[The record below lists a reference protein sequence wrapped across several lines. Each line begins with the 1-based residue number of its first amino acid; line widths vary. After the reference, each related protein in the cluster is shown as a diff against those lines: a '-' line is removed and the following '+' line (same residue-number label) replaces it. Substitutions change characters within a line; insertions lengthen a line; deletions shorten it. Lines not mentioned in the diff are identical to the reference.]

1 MFELMYGL
9 KYATYS
15 MYGVEITRQ
24 EKPFTEPL
32 KGYLS
37 FRHGIFNR
45 RTPPIFL
52 TNFTDTKNGRQI
64 KSHGCD
70 HRIADPYHTDYIESK
85 EKQLTFSGAL
95 SGLHFIGDTTLP
107 THFHSGV
114 GFLHHRALD
123 YAYGLSPT
131 GTTIV
136 TTTDRLLLTGLG
148 EGHVR

>member
-9 KYATYS
+9 KYATHS
-15 MYGVEITRQ
+15 MADIERTRM

-37 FRHGIFNR
+37 FRHGIFNAKTSQVR
-45 RTPPIFL
+45 Q
-52 TNFTDTKNGRQI
+52 TNFDTTKNGQQI

-70 HRIADPYHTDYIESK
+70 QRITDPYNNDSFESK
-85 EKQLTFSGAL
+85 EKRLTFSGAM
-95 SGLHFIGDTTLP
+95 GPFHFIGDTTLP
-107 THFHSGV
+107 IHFHSGI

-131 GTTIV
+131 GTIIISTK
-136 TTTDRLLLTGLG
+136 DRLLLTGLG
-148 EGHVR
+148 EDHVR

>member
-9 KYATYS
+9 KYATHS
-15 MYGVEITRQ
+15 MGDIERTRM

-37 FRHGIFNR
+37 FRHEMFNG
-45 RTPPIFL
+45 RTPSLHL
-52 TNFTDTKNGRQI
+52 TNFYTTKNGQQI

-70 HRIADPYHTDYIESK
+70 QRITDPYNNDSFESK
-85 EKQLTFSGAL
+85 EKRLTL
-95 SGLHFIGDTTLP
+95 SGKLGPLHLIGDTTIP
-107 THFHSGV
+107 VHFHTGI

-131 GTTIV
+131 GTTIA
-136 TTTDRLLLTGLG
+136 TTRDRLLLTGLG
-148 EGHVR
+148 KDHDR

>member
-9 KYATYS
+9 RYATHS
-15 MYGVEITRQ
+15 MCDVGFTRQ

-37 FRHGIFNR
+37 FRHEIFNR

-52 TNFTDTKNGRQI
+52 TNFNTTKNGRQI

-70 HRIADPYHTDYIESK
+70 LRIADPYNTNPIESK

-95 SGLHFIGDTTLP
+95 GGLHFIGDTTLP

-114 GFLHHRALD
+114 GLLHHRALD

-131 GTTIV
+131 GTTII
-136 TTTDRLLLTGLG
+136 TTTNRLLLTGLG
-148 EGHVR
+148 EDHVR